1 MANFKWLSN
10 FPIMECQYCEKV
22 LLNQKTLMRH
32 VEHLHG
38 RELLNDNNVS
48 VKKKSSDIAEKPTM
62 NSENGNKSESIVI
75 NNDLRKAKKTDTKN
89 SVIMKKKQQW
99 KKKKSLPRMRTH
111 RRPIVIKGCIL
122 EKVKRDVFN

>member
-1 MANFKWLSN
+1 
-10 FPIMECQYCEKV
+10 
-22 LLNQKTLMRH
+22 MRH
-32 VEHLHG
+32 VEHFHG

-62 NSENGNKSESIVI
+62 NSENGNKSESIAI

-89 SVIMKKKQQW
+89 SVIMKKKQQRKK

-111 RRPIVIKGCIL
+111 RRPIVIKGYIL